1 MFGAKDKHQTSAKS
15 KATVKMSLHLSPETY
30 SMLEKLSE
38 DNHLTKSDLLRKSI
52 ALMEVALKS
61 KEKGKHLVIMNDKG
75 EKESEII
82 GL

>member
-1 MFGAKDKHQTSAKS
+1 MLNKESENAKS
-15 KATVKMSLHLSPETY
+15 KGTVKMSLHLSPETY
-30 SMLEKLSE
+30 EILEKLSE

-61 KEKGKHLVIMNDKG
+61 KKKGNHLVIMNDKG